1 MPPIIPTTPRHGTQR
16 ASHLRQV
23 SNGSADIMFNSRP
36 VTASDASTVQPDP
49 TPSKVYVERRCS
61 LWVHEN
67 GFSKDEVVLN
77 LDLFPDVKPGE
88 LMAIVAL
95 KTDTGVRDFQDKV
108 QTARKDVE
116 TLATAIQRERSG
128 SNPRS
133 PGPANGSEA
142 KHDVDLGN
150 RYLFIARD
158 MPKEMK
164 AKQPTLEVS
173 VAKHIADVFCL
184 KHRSNVLLTTTDAAV
199 SSASHVELTFKDEYL
214 ARSDMWRLAVGE
226 LGNKTVYKGQKILF
240 MGTIKAQVSC
250 VYVDGRK
257 VQSAFFSTTTKPIFR
272 SESARYVLF
281 IQMSREMWD
290 FDSEGSGDRKS
301 VV

>member
-1 MPPIIPTTPRHGTQR
+1 MPPVIPTTPRRGTQR
-16 ASHLRQV
+16 ASHLREV

-36 VTASDASTVQPDP
+36 VTASDASTVQPDS
-49 TPSKVYVERRCS
+49 TPSKVHIERRCS
-61 LWVHEN
+61 LWVHED

-95 KTDTGVRDFQDKV
+95 KTDTGVRDFQDKA
-108 QTARKDVE
+108 QTAKKDVE
-116 TLATAIQRERSG
+116 TLATAMQRERSS

-150 RYLFIARD
+150 RYLFIAKD

-173 VAKHIADVFCL
+173 LAKHIADVFCL
-184 KHRSNVLLTTTDAAV
+184 KYRSNVLVTTVCLSCSKFCIVTNSFFRLMQPSALHLT
-199 SSASHVELTFKDEYL
+199 SS
-214 ARSDMWRLAVGE
+214 
-226 LGNKTVYKGQKILF
+226 
-240 MGTIKAQVSC
+240 
-250 VYVDGRK
+250 
-257 VQSAFFSTTTKPIFR
+257 
-272 SESARYVLF
+272 
-281 IQMSREMWD
+281 
-290 FDSEGSGDRKS
+290 
-301 VV
+301 